1 MRIKFLIL
9 AVLLLTGCG
18 KSVFSNKEQENPLF
32 SVNQFYK
39 YMQWKNYESAA
50 TLVYPEDI
58 PAFDRASSGVK
69 DDLNI
74 TSYEIKELV
83 VLDEDD
89 KEQPTN
95 VRVIVTYYKFP
106 SVSEK
111 KVEITDTWVKLD
123 KVWLIKS
130 DFNSEIFSRE

>member
-1 MRIKFLIL
+1 MRIKILFLALFLL
-9 AVLLLTGCG
+9 AGCG

-39 YMQWKNYESAA
+39 YMQWNNYESAA

-58 PAFDRASSGVK
+58 PLFDRATSSVK
-69 DDLNI
+69 DDLKI
-74 TSYEIKELV
+74 TSYEIKELII
-83 VLDEDD
+83 LDEEDD
-89 KEQPTN
+89 EQPTN
-95 VRVIVTYYKFP
+95 VRVVVTYYKFP

-111 KVEITDTWVKLD
+111 TVEITDTWVKFD

-130 DFNSEIFSRE
+130 DFDSAIFTD